1 MDLRLRDKAVL
12 ITGAS
17 RGLGRHFAL
26 GFADEGAKLALCA
39 RNPGRL
45 EEAAAEV
52 RRRGVECVTVIGD
65 LFRPEDCVRVVEE
78 AAAKLGHLD
87 VLVNN
92 ASTNV
97 DRPEGETGNRSDAQL
112 TERFLGKTMAAVR
125 CSYAAVPYMR
135 QAGSGRI
142 VCIGGTAAK
151 AALRPGQSGSL
162 FSQMPQGLGN
172 SALANFVKYL
182 SDEVAADQILVNLVQ
197 PHFTRTERHAPR
209 VAAWAKAKGI
219 SEDEAERQLA
229 AFIPLGRIIE
239 PSDITPL
246 VLLLSSPL
254 TAATTGQSITVD
266 GGALTG
272 VSY

>member
-1 MDLRLRDKAVL
+1 MDLGLRNKAVL

-39 RNPGRL
+39 RNPDRL
-45 EEAAAEV
+45 EETAAEV
-52 RRRGVECVTVIGD
+52 RRHGVECVTVSGD
-65 LFRPEDCVRVVEE
+65 LFRPEDCARVVDE
-78 AAAKLGHLD
+78 AARKLGHLD
-87 VLVNN
+87 VLINN

-97 DRPEGETGNRSDAQL
+97 DRPEGESGNRSEAQL

-125 CSYAAVPYMR
+125 CSYAALPYMR
-135 QAGSGRI
+135 RAGGGRI

-162 FSQMPQGLGN
+162 SSPMPQGLSN

-197 PHFTRTERHAPR
+197 PHVTRTERHAPR
-209 VAAWAKAKGI
+209 IAAWAKAKGV
-219 SEDEAERQLA
+219 SEAEADRQLA

-246 VLLLSSPL
+246 VLFLSSPL